1 MKPRRHY
8 DGRFKTR
15 VVIEAI
21 RGEKTANQIAGQYEV
36 HPNLVTK
43 WKKEVLDRL
52 PEVLSESR
60 RRSGSASDDLT
71 PGLYQQ
77 IGQLTMEVAYLK
89 KKLQQFP

>member
-1 MKPRRHY
+1 MKPRKNY
-8 DGRFKTR
+8 DGKFKAR

-21 RGEKTANQIAGQYEV
+21 RGEKTLNQIAGTYEV
-36 HPNLVTK
+36 HPTLVTK
-43 WKKEVLDRL
+43 WKKEALDRL

-60 RRSGSASDDLT
+60 RRGGSASDDPT